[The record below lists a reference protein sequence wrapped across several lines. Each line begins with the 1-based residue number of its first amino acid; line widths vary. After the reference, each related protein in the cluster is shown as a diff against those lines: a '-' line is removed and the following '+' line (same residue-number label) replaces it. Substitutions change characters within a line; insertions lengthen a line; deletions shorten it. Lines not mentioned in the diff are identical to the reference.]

1 MRISDWSSDVCSSD
15 LWKRLNAVAPYLAK
29 HMITAG
35 TNVSKD
41 TPIEGGAYPYPI
53 LTVRGDAP
61 DELVYN
67 ITKAV
72 VESYDAYK
80 DGAPGAAG
88 WARAAQVPEWAVP
101 YHPGA
106 ISYLTEHGRRPDAHH
121 HHTDGYIA
129 PQPDRQ

>member
-35 TNVSKD
+35 TSVSKD

-72 VESYDAYK
+72 EESYDAYK

-88 WARAAQVPEWAVP
+88 RALDAQVLEWAGP

-106 ISYLTEHGRRPDAHH
+106 IAYRKEVGRL
-121 HHTDGYIA
+121 TDGH
-129 PQPDRQ
+129 QKRTQEHTPDLQSR